1 MPCLVMSGKQEVLLV
16 LNVFALCFAGTLIS
30 ELNHMHLEKAGYC
43 FSGDPC
49 KGIKTHAYI

>member
-1 MPCLVMSGKQEVLLV
+1 MSGKQEVLLV